1 MVVTM
6 EIDGQLVR
14 VDLGSLVGSEVV
26 AKNESERKEEETMK
40 IQFGSEG
47 YHFSVD
53 LVGLAA
59 TESIE
64 EIENQVICW
73 QKEEPSIEQPG
84 G

>member
-14 VDLGSLVGSEVV
+14 LDLGNLVGSEVV
-26 AKNESERKEEETMK
+26 AKKESERKEEESME
-40 IQFGSEG
+40 IRFESEG

-53 LVGLAA
+53 LAGLAA
-59 TESIE
+59 ADSIE

-73 QKEEPSIEQPG
+73 QEEEPSIEQPG